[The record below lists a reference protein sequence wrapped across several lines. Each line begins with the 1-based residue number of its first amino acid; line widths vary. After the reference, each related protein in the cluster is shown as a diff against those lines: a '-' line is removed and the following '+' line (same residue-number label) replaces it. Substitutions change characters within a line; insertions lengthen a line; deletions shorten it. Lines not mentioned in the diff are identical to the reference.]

1 MGNAGLRGGPQ
12 HSRLLGEPRLIQ
24 IESFNKTV
32 RFKGEPIAPL
42 PCAPSKSIDDT
53 TCINIRFASLA
64 LTLSQLL
71 VTLCGANQAKISSP
85 CEFHSLQ

>member
-1 MGNAGLRGGPQ
+1 MQDSGAGRSTHDFWENPELFK
-12 HSRLLGEPRLIQ
+12 S

-42 PCAPSKSIDDT
+42 PCDPSKSIDDT

-71 VTLCGANQAKISSP
+71 VTLCALRCKSGQN
-85 CEFHSLQ
+85 FFSL